1 MLWIK
6 HPAPQEL
13 VPFVRFITGK
23 IIYNF
28 MTLLNRK
35 AGELGL
41 KDAFTFASVAFGI
54 LTIVLSL
61 QGIAWAPALI
71 VLAIVA
77 DFLDGKVARWTKQD
91 NDFGLQLDSL
101 ADAVSFGAVPAMLGI
116 LLSGAIF
123 DWVTIACAIFFAIC
137 IVMRLAWFNVQDP
150 KAEKGVYYGLPSPLA
165 ALFAVLVPWYFGWN
179 PAITASAFLAFGVF
193 AIAGFKTSKKTLKQM
208 LGPLGIIFS

>member
-1 MLWIK
+1 
-6 HPAPQEL
+6 
-13 VPFVRFITGK
+13 
-23 IIYNF
+23 

-35 AGELGL
+35 FGELGL

-54 LTIVLSL
+54 LAIVLSL

-77 DFLDGKVARWTKQD
+77 DFLDGKVARWTGQD

-101 ADAVSFGAVPAMLGI
+101 ADAISFGAVPALMGI

-123 DWVTIACAIFFAIC
+123 DGVTVACAVFYAIC

-165 ALFAVLVPWYFGWN
+165 ALFAVFIPWYYAWS
-179 PAITASAFLAFGVF
+179 PAMTSASFLVFGVT
-193 AIAGFKTSKKTLKQM
+193 AIAGFRTSKKTLKAM

>member
-1 MLWIK
+1 
-6 HPAPQEL
+6 
-13 VPFVRFITGK
+13 
-23 IIYNF
+23 

-35 AGELGL
+35 AGELKI

-54 LTIVLSL
+54 LAIVLSL

-71 VLAIVA
+71 VLAIAA
-77 DFLDGKVARWTKQD
+77 DFLDGKVARWTKQN

-101 ADAVSFGAVPAMLGI
+101 ADAISFGAVPAIMGI
-116 LLSGAIF
+116 LLAGAIF

-137 IVMRLAWFNVQDP
+137 IVMRLAWFNLQDP

-165 ALFAVLVPWYFGWN
+165 ALFAVFAPWYFAWN
-179 PAITASAFLAFGVF
+179 PAMTSASFLIFGVF
-193 AIAGFKTSKKTLKQM
+193 AIAGFKTSKKTLKSI